1 MRRLLLVLFATL
13 SVFPSSLSWTQNT
26 PPPQLQPRPAEPE
39 KAPALPGSERQI
51 ELTVQ
56 VTDKSG
62 APVRG
67 LQKENFTVLD
77 DKRAQNILSFKAVD
91 ESAALKAVPPVEIVL
106 VVDAVN
112 ASFQA
117 VTYERNELKKF
128 LLQNGGKLAQPVSLV
143 IFADTGTKMQ
153 QGSSR
158 DGNALAAL
166 YDQYE
171 TGLRIINRSQGI
183 YGAADRFTLSLRTL
197 TSLTAYEAKQPGR
210 KLMIWFSPGWP
221 LLTGPHIE
229 YTRKDEEGFFNSIV
243 ALSNELREA
252 NVTLYSIDP
261 LGLADAGGV
270 RISYYEEFLKGVPF
284 ASRAQAA
291 DLSLQVLA
299 VQSGGRVLNSSN
311 DVTGEIAKC
320 TADAEAFYVLS
331 FQAAHADHANEF
343 HAIDVNVDKPGVKA
357 RTRTGYYAQPYSP

>member
-1 MRRLLLVLFATL
+1 MRQLLRSLLVPLLLL
-13 SVFPSSLSWTQNT
+13 SASSGQNN
-26 PPPQLQPRPAEPE
+26 PQPQLQPRTAEPAKPSGPDRE
-39 KAPALPGSERQI
+39 ISLD
-51 ELTVQ
+51 VQ

-67 LQKENFTVLD
+67 LQQQDFTVLD
-77 DKRAQNILSFKAVD
+77 DKRPQNILSFHAVD
-91 ESAALKAVPPVEIVL
+91 NGGDSTTYPFQVVL

-112 ASFQA
+112 TGYNSISYA
-117 VTYERNELKKF
+117 RGELKKF
-128 LLQNGGKLAQPVSLV
+128 LLGNGGKLAQPVSLV
-143 IFADTGTKMQ
+143 IFTDTGAKMQ

-183 YGAADRFTLSLRTL
+183 YGAAERFTLSLRML
-197 TSLTAYEAKQPGR
+197 TSLADYEAKQPGR

-221 LLTGPHIE
+221 LLTGPRIE

-243 ALSNELREA
+243 ALSNELRA
-252 NVTLYSIDP
+252 ADVTLYSIDP

-291 DLSLQVLA
+291 NLSLQVLA
-299 VQSGGRVLNSSN
+299 VQSGGRVFNSSN
-311 DVTGEIAKC
+311 DITGEIANC
-320 TADAEAFYVLS
+320 TSDANAYYVLS
-331 FQAAHADHANEF
+331 FEAARAD
-343 HAIDVNVDKPGVKA
+343 P
-357 RTRTGYYAQPYSP
+357 